1 MNEKLTNKI
10 MELHEEVKLTRGI
23 PQVLCESVA
32 TCRDTY
38 KDVLTVMQVSG
49 DQNAQ
54 HLQIYT

>member
-1 MNEKLTNKI
+1 

-54 HLQIYT
+54 HLQIYTWSESIC